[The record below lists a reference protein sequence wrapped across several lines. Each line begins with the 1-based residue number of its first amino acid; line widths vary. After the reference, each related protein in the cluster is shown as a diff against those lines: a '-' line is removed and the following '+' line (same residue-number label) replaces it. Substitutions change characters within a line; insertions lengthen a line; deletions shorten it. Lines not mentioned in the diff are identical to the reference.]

1 VVSLDMWGH
10 GKGKA
15 RAPHSG
21 TGRRCVP
28 HSRQVPTASRTL
40 VVRVR
45 LPRENWAGLCSGLR
59 WSLVYT
65 YMGPTSFLKHP
76 RIAAAWCRG
85 KSSPCRLMPIP
96 FGSGPCPSGH
106 PVPPAHAEAHNSRR
120 APTPAGAA
128 SSPPRRPLQPPA
140 AKSTQLLLTCSAPKK
155 SRVFRKQAHP
165 HHVAVAVAVA
175 VARNCPPDNLFAAR
189 LVQCSIWVAR
199 KLRSFGSLSL
209 ARPADGSASARQR
222 GDRVG
227 GLDRTRHASGA
238 TASLPRRNR

>member
-1 VVSLDMWGH
+1 MFVRCLKCAGDIYFFWFSGRLGVAGGTVVSLDMWGH
-10 GKGKA
+10 GKSKA

-96 FGSGPCPSGH
+96 FGSGQ
-106 PVPPAHAEAHNSRR
+106 AHAH
-120 APTPAGAA
+120 
-128 SSPPRRPLQPPA
+128 
-140 AKSTQLLLTCSAPKK
+140 
-155 SRVFRKQAHP
+155 
-165 HHVAVAVAVA
+165 
-175 VARNCPPDNLFAAR
+175 
-189 LVQCSIWVAR
+189 
-199 KLRSFGSLSL
+199 L
-209 ARPADGSASARQR
+209 AIP
-222 GDRVG
+222 
-227 GLDRTRHASGA
+227 
-238 TASLPRRNR
+238 SLPRTQRHTQQPPGADSSGSGLFPAPPPAPASSCKIHPAPADVFSAKKIQSF

>member
-28 HSRQVPTASRTL
+28 HSSQVPTVSRTL
-40 VVRVR
+40 VVRIR

-59 WSLVYT
+59 RSLVYT

-76 RIAAAWCRG
+76 LIAAAWCRG

-106 PVPPAHAEAHNSRR
+106 PVPPAHAEAHTTAAGRR
-120 APTPAGAA
+120 LQ
-128 SSPPRRPLQPPA
+128 RERPLPRPA
-140 AKSTQLLLTCSAPKK
+140 ARSSLQL
-155 SRVFRKQAHP
+155 Q
-165 HHVAVAVAVA
+165 
-175 VARNCPPDNLFAAR
+175 NPPSS
-189 LVQCSIWVAR
+189 C
-199 KLRSFGSLSL
+199 
-209 ARPADGSASARQR
+209 
-222 GDRVG
+222 
-227 GLDRTRHASGA
+227 
-238 TASLPRRNR
+238 

>member
-1 VVSLDMWGH
+1 MFVRCLKCAGDIYFFWFSGRLGVAGGTVVSLDMWGH
-10 GKGKA
+10 GKSKA

-76 RIAAAWCRG
+76 LIAAAWCRG

-106 PVPPAHAEAHNSRR
+106 PVPPAHAEAHTTAAGRR
-120 APTPAGAA
+120 LQRE
-128 SSPPRRPLQPPA
+128 RRPLPRPA
-140 AKSTQLLLTCSAPKK
+140 ARSSLQL
-155 SRVFRKQAHP
+155 Q
-165 HHVAVAVAVA
+165 
-175 VARNCPPDNLFAAR
+175 NPPSS
-189 LVQCSIWVAR
+189 C
-199 KLRSFGSLSL
+199 
-209 ARPADGSASARQR
+209 
-222 GDRVG
+222 
-227 GLDRTRHASGA
+227 
-238 TASLPRRNR
+238 